1 MATIACPTK
10 ILKDSRSWKLVEEV
24 LGNNY
29 AIGIFNTLSN
39 RGAGKDFIEI
49 PEYITKDNPTQLIEF
64 ISKELGVFIDEL
76 PEFVEKART
85 VTYLN
90 FTTEDGQPVAYIEED
105 ELTDNDIDQLVTAIN
120 SRLVLEIEKAKEAGE
135 RLDIDPLMDKTL
147 NGLLKELLA
156 VTDDETGE
164 VLLPSDE
171 EIQNYFTAV
180 ANNNI
185 GEEELEF
192 IQTYSES
199 KLFSNNLI
207 NKYASG
213 LAQLFV
219 EKNDEG
225 KGLKQISRERLSDYG
240 IYTKDAEV
248 VETAEDGLEKDYTKG
263 TFEQSFERSIS
274 RRAKAFLSNLTYPDT
289 ANKKDVFGNNQVIP
303 YQVVMNVLMEELSDV
318 PSFAAGIKKLYRAY
332 QNTLAQ
338 SKVTSEKLYKSQI
351 ISGFLEKLEKETL
364 KAYNQKTEQ
373 GIKEKVAAL
382 ENTLTAL
389 KTHMS
394 MISNSFIGAQ
404 VNSRR
409 VGKKNLVAV
418 SLYNAHTARAA
429 GVLKKKWI
437 GIATT
442 EEVVNG
448 VAVSGLYEAVR
459 ANQESD
465 RPRYEP
471 NQAKLKRLKELA
483 STLINFGPRSFV
495 GDEEIKNAVEALNIL
510 GVDINEDILK
520 SAAEGVVIN
529 NKVYAG
535 GALFGKLFASQ
546 NGKLSQVISKV
557 EEGAPWTDNVTFTN
571 NLIELAKQYQHIVSK
586 SFISGEGKSIY
597 PINLP
602 TYINRLLYGY
612 KNYGSQELSDSPDT
626 AEFMRTLVSL
636 AESSA
641 GDPSYRSFHK
651 NMKYDWFLNGV
662 VFSKFFRDS
671 LGIRVFDVFKQK
683 FEKDTSKT
691 TYETMADRE
700 SLILDYNA
708 FLDNTD
714 KGVMHIPFHTL
725 GGRDKK
731 LFLRMPRISTLQQD
745 IKGERMPS
753 QAVQMT
759 TDQMLR
765 DMVVQDIVDMA
776 AEKVRMGTEGFK
788 RVKNYHTAQGYMKF
802 SQATLLNSDV
812 VYEKLTT
819 DLEALIE
826 FYTTD
831 DQALKTASVASG
843 EVSELIDKFV
853 DVLKTEL
860 NKEVSQELDTIRRLN
875 IDKNIDFDN
884 TLNERY
890 EDLNQMVND
899 YVISNF
905 ISKAAIRKYFAG
917 GKYGQYKNIFDFYKR
932 ADLLGT
938 PGYEGMTS
946 RDLAEF
952 YQTVENNTSTTLP
965 IETYSSLAANSPTFT
980 MGVIEDF
987 FYDYES
993 DNAKAIKD
1001 GLEALKEFTSEEGKE
1016 SIDKYIKTKGA
1027 NIADGF
1033 GMTSL
1038 DRYRKMTLG
1047 TEKWTPSHQK
1057 AYEVYNSNQPLRNKN
1072 GSRIFG
1078 YTNDRGKIVK
1088 PLLMPQKT
1096 FYDGM
1101 ENINGK
1107 MLRVTIKHSTYP
1119 LIDEFTDIRPEYRN
1133 IQDRLEGK
1141 GVYQNVSKID
1151 EINTASAV
1159 KVGSLVPVDSKNA
1172 ETFKSM
1178 PVLTLN
1184 SSNQRIPQFIPE
1196 AEKKTLW
1203 GSQISKQAIAN
1214 LGELFESMDKDFV
1227 LETGIYT
1234 AKEVYNFFQKAYT
1247 TLLDNNYK
1255 KFKNKIN
1262 FDQFSN
1268 AVQEINKKLESLA
1281 KDNKMATMEEND
1293 PLIQKYKEAKKDMLE
1308 RLKVILSSQIVG
1320 RNLSDNYR
1328 NALEIAEYLYTVD
1341 PFIANKT
1348 GYNLEVPTVDFKADI
1363 ASSLVSDQFESML
1376 YSLFTNNVFDKE
1388 MNGGALV
1395 QIPDIGGTVQYADSF
1410 YKGEVK
1416 EGVSEIFE
1424 SNPELADDV
1433 YESLGYFKATQQ
1445 KFETPEEFEKRTGRR
1460 MKMWEYMED
1469 IAPDDAEITEE
1480 QKQQAQQKFQEYVN
1494 ATGKQDIEG
1503 FKEFVSKANKN
1514 TSEGPLN
1521 LKFFSPGTKKV
1532 NGKEITIVESAEI
1545 ALSADM
1551 LTSFGIDADK
1561 VEEGLLENPIE
1572 LIGYRIPTSDKN
1584 STIPLKIKYILPSSM
1599 KKTVVVPGNITLQS
1613 GSDFDIDKLFL
1624 MVPNYT
1630 TEVRLKTKEG
1640 SSIKGELND
1649 IFKSVLARTSRDSEL
1664 SKKVNLTPGELKML
1678 LENPGQ
1684 FFELSGNFYLPAEQ
1698 EKIAKAGQETLKE
1711 ITRREDAGTLVSYS
1725 SKKVP
1730 YSLRDIESNSKQAL
1744 ENLIMDLTNS
1754 ILKNPK
1760 ILEQLIRVTDDTTLE
1775 RAANFMDSVFQN
1787 TNEVFKLGSPF
1798 TDRYIEQINKEA
1810 IALVGYYATAG
1821 TGQTIRA
1828 FAKKGQDYLKLAP
1841 KYKVLVRPDSQ
1852 SNVVALDDLTATR
1865 NMQGSQIN
1873 KDLSFPLV
1881 AAVDN
1886 TNYPILGKVGFTK
1899 ANFPVVNLLLSL
1911 GAAGTNTYRGVESS
1925 PNFFAAV
1932 FVNNPFIKRFIN
1944 QYNQKPISQR
1954 KSLEE
1959 DFKSYISTSYP
1970 EYKNALKPMSD
1981 ANVLYPLDF
1990 EKMVDDLLDNTS
2002 GMVNRENVRLMSNYL
2017 RLSKIGAALTKVNSY
2032 ANADR
2037 SIRVKSSGEALELLN
2052 KIDNLSDLTL
2062 NPYIQNID
2070 LIASEYPVVGKHY
2083 ELFEE
2088 LQDLVEMFFPYNS
2101 PMFEA
2106 AKTSLLNE
2114 LGKESLTSRQHK
2126 YLNNDLMLLAYIGSN
2141 ISRDSD
2147 TSGEIGGPLSSV
2159 FTKNNVNRV
2168 LINPNTN
2175 IVSQFNNVVN
2185 ILKEKGEYEERKYIL
2200 LHNLVPSENNK
2211 YEDNPFKTVELSQ
2224 SFISDGAQTNDF
2236 INSFKELLNS
2246 NDPLIKKFGIDLIQM
2261 TYLTNGFNNQAGS
2274 LINMIPVESVA
2285 MKNLFNNRQSMVD
2298 YMREA
2303 KTDILK
2309 NSYNADTLALPLAY
2323 NNYWVDELVPTYNS
2337 LKALKTALKKRTGKI
2352 LNKQVEGFPVKY
2364 AVYKDLRRKQNYFV
2378 ILSDDF
2384 NIVETFQLPKN
2395 NSLKNYG
2402 EDLNEEYD
2410 IDNLIKICNS

>member
-120 SRLVLEIEKAKEAGE
+120 SRLVLEIEKAKEAEE

-586 SFISGEGKSIY
+586 SFINGEGKSIY
-597 PINLP
+597 PINLA

-725 GGRDKK
+725 GGRAKK

-802 SQATLLNSDV
+802 NQATLLNSDV
-812 VYEKLTT
+812 VYEKLTA

-860 NKEVSQELDTIRRLN
+860 DKEVSQELDTIRRLN
-875 IDKNIDFDN
+875 IDKDTDFDN

-1001 GLEALKEFTSEEGKE
+1001 GLEALKQFTSEEGKE

-1038 DRYRKMTLG
+1038 DRYRRMTLG

-1078 YTNDRGKIVK
+1078 YTNDRGKIVR

-1141 GVYQNVSKID
+1141 GVYQNASKID

-1227 LETGIYT
+1227 LETGTYT
-1234 AKEVYNFFQKAYT
+1234 AKEVYNFYQKAYT

-1262 FDQFSN
+1262 FDQFNN
-1268 AVQEINKKLESLA
+1268 AVQEINKKLEFLA

-1376 YSLFTNNVFDKE
+1376 YSLFRNNVFDKE

-1395 QIPDIGGTVQYADSF
+1395 QIPDIGGTVAF
-1410 YKGEVK
+1410 
-1416 EGVSEIFE
+1416 
-1424 SNPELADDV
+1424 NDDL
-1433 YESLGYFKATQQ
+1433 STKQ
-1445 KFETPEEFEKRTGRR
+1445 EE
-1460 MKMWEYMED
+1460 MH
-1469 IAPDDAEITEE
+1469 
-1480 QKQQAQQKFQEYVN
+1480 
-1494 ATGKQDIEG
+1494 
-1503 FKEFVSKANKN
+1503 
-1514 TSEGPLN
+1514 
-1521 LKFFSPGTKKV
+1521 LKFLSPGTKKV

-1584 STIPLKIKYILPSSM
+1584 STLPLKIKYILPSSM

-1649 IFKSVLARTSRDSEL
+1649 IFKSVLARTSRDSKL
-1664 SKKVNLTPGELKML
+1664 NKKVNLTPGELKML

-1760 ILEQLIRVTDDTTLE
+1760 ILEQLVRLTDDTTLE

-1852 SNVVALDDLTATR
+1852 SNVAALDDLTATR
-1865 NMQGSQIN
+1865 NMQGSQVN

-2141 ISRDSD
+2141 ISRDSE

-2309 NSYNADTLALPLAY
+2309 SSYNADTLALPLAY

-2378 ILSDDF
+2378 ILSNDF

-2410 IDNLIKICNS
+2410 IENLIKICNS

>member
-39 RGAGKDFIEI
+39 RGAGKEFIDI

-64 ISKELGVFIDEL
+64 ISKELGVFIDEI

-105 ELTDNDIDQLVTAIN
+105 EFTDSDIDQLVTAIN

-135 RLDIDPLMDKTL
+135 RLDIEPLMNKTL
-147 NGLLKELLA
+147 NGLLQELLA

-171 EIQNYFTAV
+171 EIENYFA
-180 ANNNI
+180 ALAENNI

-192 IQTYSES
+192 IQTYQES
-199 KLFSNNLI
+199 KLFSNNSI

-225 KGLKQISRERLSDYG
+225 KGLKQISRERLADYG

-248 VETAEDGLEKDYTKG
+248 VETVEDGLEKDYTKG
-263 TFEQSFERSIS
+263 SFEQSFERSIS
-274 RRAKAFLSNLTYPDT
+274 RKAKAFLSNLTYPDT

-318 PSFAAGIKKLYRAY
+318 PSFTAGIKKLYRVY
-332 QNTLAQ
+332 QNTLDQ

-404 VNSRR
+404 VNNRR

-418 SLYNAHTARAA
+418 SLYNSHTARAA

-442 EEVVNG
+442 EEVVGG
-448 VAVSGLYEAVR
+448 VAVPGLYNAVR

-471 NQAKLKRLKELA
+471 NQAKVKRLKELA
-483 STLINFGPRSFV
+483 ATLINFGPRSFV

-510 GVDINEDILK
+510 GVDINEEVLK
-520 SAAEGVVIN
+520 SAAEGVVIG

-546 NGKLSQVISKV
+546 NGKLSQIISKI

-571 NLIELAKQYQHIVSK
+571 NIIELAKQYQHIVSK
-586 SFISGEGKSIY
+586 SFINGEGKSIY

-602 TYINRLLYGY
+602 TYINRLLYAY
-612 KNYGSQELSDSPDT
+612 KNYGAQELSDSPD
-626 AEFMRTLVSL
+626 ASEFMRTLINL

-641 GDPSYRSFHK
+641 GDPSYRSFFK

-725 GGRDKK
+725 GGRAKK

-753 QAVQMT
+753 QAVQMN

-776 AEKVRMGTEGFK
+776 AEKVRMRADNFK

-802 SQATLLNSDV
+802 SQATLLNSEE
-812 VYEKLTT
+812 VYGKLKT
-819 DLEALIE
+819 DLDALIE

-831 DQALKTASVASG
+831 DQNLRTASVASG
-843 EVSELIDKFV
+843 EVSELIDKLV

-860 NKEVSQELDTIRRLN
+860 GKEVSGELNTIRRLN
-875 IDKNIDFDN
+875 IDKDTDFDN

-905 ISKAAIRKYFAG
+905 IAKAAIRKYFAG

-952 YQTVENNTSTTLP
+952 YQTIENNTSTNLP
-965 IETYSSLAANSPTFT
+965 VETYSTLAANTPTFN

-987 FYDYES
+987 FYDYENN
-993 DNAKAIKD
+993 NAKAIKE
-1001 GLEALKEFTSEEGKE
+1001 GLEALKQFTSEEGKE
-1016 SIDKYIKTKGA
+1016 AIDKYIKTKGA

-1038 DRYRKMTLG
+1038 DRYRRMTLG
-1047 TEKWTPSHQK
+1047 TEKWTASHEK
-1057 AYEVYNSNQPLRNKN
+1057 AYQLYNSNQPLKNKN

-1078 YTNDRGKIVK
+1078 YTNDKGKVVK

-1119 LIDEFTDIRPEYRN
+1119 LIDEFTDIRPEYKN
-1133 IQDRLEGK
+1133 IQDRLENK
-1141 GVYQNVSKID
+1141 GVYQNAVRVD
-1151 EINTASAV
+1151 EVNTASAV
-1159 KVGSLVPVDSKNA
+1159 KVGSLVPVDSRNA
-1172 ETFKSM
+1172 EAFKSM

-1184 SSNQRIPQFIPE
+1184 SSNQRVPQFIPE

-1214 LGELFESMDKDFV
+1214 LGELFQSIDKDFV
-1227 LETGIYT
+1227 LESGAYT
-1234 AKEVYNFFQKAYT
+1234 AKEIYDFYQKAYT

-1281 KDNKMATMEEND
+1281 KDNKMATIEEND
-1293 PLIQKYKEAKKDMLE
+1293 PIIQKYKEAKKDMLE

-1320 RNLSDNYR
+1320 RNLSNNYR
-1328 NALEIAEYLYTVD
+1328 NALEITEYLYTID
-1341 PFIANKT
+1341 PFISNKT

-1376 YSLFTNNVFDKE
+1376 YSLFRNNVFDKE

-1395 QIPDIGGTVQYADSF
+1395 QIPDIGGTVVF
-1410 YKGEVK
+1410 
-1416 EGVSEIFE
+1416 
-1424 SNPELADDV
+1424 NDD
-1433 YESLGYFKATQQ
+1433 
-1445 KFETPEEFEKRTGRR
+1445 
-1460 MKMWEYMED
+1460 
-1469 IAPDDAEITEE
+1469 I
-1480 QKQQAQQKFQEYVN
+1480 
-1494 ATGKQDIEG
+1494 
-1503 FKEFVSKANKN
+1503 N
-1514 TSEGPLN
+1514 TSQSSTASGPMHLN
-1521 LKFFSPGTKKV
+1521 FFSPGTKNV
-1532 NGKEITIVESAEI
+1532 TGKEITVVESAEI

-1561 VEEGLLENPIE
+1561 IEEGLLKNPIE
-1572 LIGYRIPTSDKN
+1572 LVGYRIPTSDKN

-1624 MVPNYT
+1624 MMPNYT
-1630 TEVRLKTKEG
+1630 TEIRLKTKEG
-1640 SSIKGELND
+1640 ADIKAELND
-1649 IFKSVLARTSRDSEL
+1649 IFKNVLARTSRDSKL
-1664 SKKVNLTPGELKML
+1664 NKKVNLTPGELKML
-1678 LENPGQ
+1678 LETPGQ
-1684 FFELSGNFYLPAEQ
+1684 FFELSGDFYLPGEQ
-1698 EKIAKAGQETLKE
+1698 EKIAKAAEETLKE
-1711 ITRREDAGTLVSYS
+1711 IAKRENAKTLISYN

-1730 YSLRDIESNSKQAL
+1730 YNLRDIESNSKQAL
-1744 ENLIMDLTNS
+1744 ENLIIDLTNS

-1760 ILEQLIRVTDDTTLE
+1760 ILEQLVRLTDDTTLE

-1787 TNEVFKLGSPF
+1787 TDEVFKLGSPF

-1810 IALVGYYATAG
+1810 RALVGYYATAG

-1828 FAKKGQDYLKLAP
+1828 FAKRGQDYLKLAS
-1841 KYKVLVRPDSQ
+1841 KYKVLVKPDSQ
-1852 SNVVALDDLTATR
+1852 SNVVALDNLTATR

-1911 GAAGTNTYRGVESS
+1911 GAAGTQTYRGVESS

-1932 FVNNPFIKRFIN
+1932 FVNNPFIKRFIS

-1959 DFKSYISTSYP
+1959 DFKSYISNRYP

-2002 GMVNRENVRLMSNYL
+2002 GMVNEENVRLMSNYL
-2017 RLSKIGAALTKVNSY
+2017 RLSKIGAVLTKVNSY

-2037 SIRVKSSGEALELLN
+2037 TIRIKSSGEALELLN
-2052 KIDNLSDLTL
+2052 KIDNLSDLNS
-2062 NPYIQNID
+2062 NPYIQNIE

-2114 LGKESLTSRQHK
+2114 LGKETLTSRQHK

-2147 TSGEIGGPLSSV
+2147 TSGEIGGPLSFV
-2159 FTKNNVNRV
+2159 FTKRNVNRV

-2224 SFISDGAQTNDF
+2224 SFISDGTQTNDF

-2274 LINMIPVESVA
+2274 LINMIPVETVA
-2285 MKNLFNNRQSMVD
+2285 MKNIFNNRQSMVE

-2337 LKALKTALKKRTGKI
+2337 LKALKTALGKRTGKI
-2352 LNKQVEGFPVKY
+2352 LNKQVEGFPVRY

-2378 ILSDDF
+2378 ILSNDF

-2402 EDLNEEYD
+2402 EDLNEEYNTE
-2410 IDNLIKICNS
+2410 NLIEICK